1 MAVATSAK
9 EYPVNRDTNLAAWM
23 IAGGP
28 RSADPSEA
36 RNLRH
41 LRALAA
47 AQGGSPRLVG
57 RLAAATISVFRRAP
71 APTEPA
77 CCPA

>member
-1 MAVATSAK
+1 M
-9 EYPVNRDTNLAAWM
+9 NRDTNLAAWM

-36 RNLRH
+36 RNLAH
-41 LRALAA
+41 VRALAA
-47 AQGGSPRLVG
+47 AQPGTPRLVG
-57 RLAAATISVFRRAP
+57 RLAAATISAFRPARAP
-71 APTEPA
+71 IDPA